1 VTQVERALL
10 PSLVDEVVTLETAQG
25 ERLLA
30 QILVVFDEGETPDL
44 FCVEVIRGTDGE
56 WIQKKDAGHSILLS
70 EITQVGPPPAEI
82 LEPNQ

>member
-1 VTQVERALL
+1 MTAAERVIL
-10 PSLVDEVVTLETAQG
+10 PSLVDNVVTLETAQG
-25 ERLLA
+25 ERLLV

-44 FCVEVIRGTDGE
+44 FCVDVVRGTDGE
-56 WIQKKDAGHSILLS
+56 WVQKKDAGHSILLS

>member
-1 VTQVERALL
+1 MTQVERVLL
-10 PSLVDEVVTLETAQG
+10 PSLIDNVVTLETVQG

-44 FCVEVIRGTDGE
+44 FCVEVTRGTNGE
-56 WIQKKDAGHSILLS
+56 WVQKKDAGHSILLS
-70 EITQVGPPPAEI
+70 EITQVGLPPAEI

>member
-1 VTQVERALL
+1 MTQVERALL
-10 PSLVDEVVTLETAQG
+10 PSLIDEVVTLETVRG

-44 FCVEVIRGTDGE
+44 FCVEVVRGANGAWE
-56 WIQKKDAGHSILLS
+56 QKKDAGHSILLS
-70 EITQVGPPPAEI
+70 EIVQVGPPPAEI

>member
-1 VTQVERALL
+1 MTQVERALL

>member
-1 VTQVERALL
+1 MTQAERALL
-10 PSLVDEVVTLETAQG
+10 PSLVDNVVILETAHG
-25 ERLLA
+25 ERLLV

-44 FCVEVIRGTDGE
+44 FCVEVIPGTDGA
-56 WIQKKDAGHSILLS
+56 WVQKKDAGHSILLS